1 MAFLS
6 VCTSATNRC
15 CRPPP
20 FCTSFQQRTSSYS
33 RCTSSGSSSS
43 RAAAVPRAMELPD
56 RSKRPRNDDD
66 DDDDEGLR
74 GPDLDAD
81 CGGGMTEQH
90 SIISP
95 YENKM
100 GRIISS
106 CPKCHGEGKV
116 RAPMSKKARALKMRS
131 NSSNGAEG
139 DDGPAPP
146 RPETARVVVAPPPTK
161 PCRACDGTG
170 LVATRFPP
178 PPPPSSSA
186 PPPSSAHRVRQ
197 HSAAAAAGG
206 GMVRPPPLAM
216 VAIVG
221 GGIGGIALAAALQHR
236 GVPCAVYEKDASFE
250 ERRQGYG
257 LTMQQGARA
266 LRSLGFF
273 SLSDDDG
280 DGDDGDNEEEGSFD
294 ESGGDSTTTP
304 PGRATFGIH
313 STRHVVNKPCGT
325 VVGEWGMRVWGGR
338 FEKDGRGHAKRQ
350 NAHISR
356 QNLRRMLLG
365 MLRPGTVRWGHAL
378 TGYSR
383 RIESGID
390 DGGGGGSSNLN
401 LDLTFRRRRP
411 EHQGGGGEEVC
422 DDDVF
427 ITSATVL
434 VGCDGI
440 RSAVRAKKLGD
451 DTTPLRYL
459 GCIVVLGIAAS
470 PDSGLTDGKTVFQT
484 ADGVTRLYAM
494 PYAPVGEDVSDIAG
508 GILDRPDKHRGLS
521 MWQLSFPMEEDEAKM
536 LSQLGPT
543 ALKAEALKRCGR
555 WHDPIPALLSQTP
568 EDLITGY
575 PCYDRATVEKDLF
588 RAGCRAPETAAAD
601 PFVTMLG
608 DAAHPMSPFKGEFLF
623 GIIFFSSHLL
633 AFGS

>member
-1 MAFLS
+1 
-6 VCTSATNRC
+6 
-15 CRPPP
+15 
-20 FCTSFQQRTSSYS
+20 
-33 RCTSSGSSSS
+33 
-43 RAAAVPRAMELPD
+43 MELPDD

-66 DDDDEGLR
+66 DDDDEGPR

-81 CGGGMTEQH
+81 CGGGMTEQQ
-90 SIISP
+90 SIILSP
-95 YENKM
+95 YENKT
-100 GRIISS
+100 GRIISP

-131 NSSNGAEG
+131 NSNNGAAEG
-139 DDGPAPP
+139 DDGPAAPP
-146 RPETARVVVAPPPTK
+146 RPETAARDVVAPPPTK

-170 LVATRFPP
+170 LIATRFPPPPLPPPPPPP

-186 PPPSSAHRVRQ
+186 PPPPSSAHRVRRPQ
-197 HSAAAAAGG
+197 ETKDDSAAAGG
-206 GMVRPPPLAM
+206 RMVRPPPPLAM

-236 GVPCAVYEKDASFE
+236 GVPCAVYEKDSSFE

-280 DGDDGDNEEEGSFD
+280 DDGGNEEEGSFD
-294 ESGGDSTTTP
+294 ESGGGSSTTTP

-313 STRHVVNKPCGT
+313 SKRHVVHKPCGT

-356 QNLRRMLLG
+356 QNLRKMLLG
-365 MLRPGTVRWGHAL
+365 MLRPGTVRWGHLL

-390 DGGGGGSSNLN
+390 DGGGGGSNLN
-401 LDLTFRRRRP
+401 LDLTFRRRRRP
-411 EHQGGGGEEVC
+411 EYQGGGGEKVC

-470 PDSGLTDGKTVFQT
+470 PDSGLTDGETVFQT

-494 PYAPVGEDVSDIAG
+494 PYAPVGEDVSAIAG

-521 MWQLSFPMEEDEAKM
+521 RWQLSFPMEEDEARM

-575 PCYDRATVEKDLF
+575 PCYDRTTVEKDLF

-623 GIIFFSSHLL
+623 GYQFCFHLIF
-633 AFGS
+633 

>member
-1 MAFLS
+1 M
-6 VCTSATNRC
+6 
-15 CRPPP
+15 
-20 FCTSFQQRTSSYS
+20 
-33 RCTSSGSSSS
+33 
-43 RAAAVPRAMELPD
+43 
-56 RSKRPRNDDD
+56 
-66 DDDDEGLR
+66 
-74 GPDLDAD
+74 
-81 CGGGMTEQH
+81 
-90 SIISP
+90 
-95 YENKM
+95 
-100 GRIISS
+100 
-106 CPKCHGEGKV
+106 
-116 RAPMSKKARALKMRS
+116 
-131 NSSNGAEG
+131 
-139 DDGPAPP
+139 
-146 RPETARVVVAPPPTK
+146 
-161 PCRACDGTG
+161 
-170 LVATRFPP
+170 
-178 PPPPSSSA
+178 
-186 PPPSSAHRVRQ
+186 
-197 HSAAAAAGG
+197 
-206 GMVRPPPLAM
+206 RPPPLAM

-236 GVPCAVYEKDASFE
+236 GVPCAVYERDASFE
-250 ERRQGYG
+250 ERNQGYG

-273 SLSDDDG
+273 SLSDNDD
-280 DGDDGDNEEEGSFD
+280 DDDDDNEEEEGSFD
-294 ESGGDSTTTP
+294 EGGGGSTTTT

-313 STRHVVNKPCGT
+313 STRHVVHRPCGT

-338 FEKDGRGHAKRQ
+338 FEKRGRGHAKRQ

-390 DGGGGGSSNLN
+390 DGGGGGGSNLN
-401 LDLTFRRRRP
+401 LDLTFRRRGP
-411 EHQGGGGEEVC
+411 VC

-427 ITSATVL
+427 TTSATVL

-451 DTTPLRYL
+451 DAAPLRYL

-470 PDSGLTDGKTVFQT
+470 PDSGLTDGETVFQT

-494 PYAPVGEDVSDIAG
+494 PYAPVGEDVSAIAG
-508 GILDRPDKHRGLS
+508 GILDRPTKHRGLS

-575 PCYDRATVEKDLF
+575 PCYDRATIEKVLF

-608 DAAHPMSPFKGEFLF
+608 DAAHPMSPFKGELRFAINFVFVSSSSF
-623 GIIFFSSHLL
+623 G
-633 AFGS
+633 